1 MEKTRLGEV
10 KMAKTAR
17 QDDETRLTDRV
28 RERTATKDTPETD
41 SALRSLRKRLKRI
54 QRKRRRLELRKRHA
68 MGKKAKAETKAE
80 TKAEAKPEAKKAE
93 AKAPEAKTDA
103 PADV

>member
-80 TKAEAKPEAKKAE
+80 TKAEAKKAE

>member
-1 MEKTRLGEV
+1 
-10 KMAKTAR
+10 MAKTAR
-17 QDDETRLTDRV
+17 QDDETRLTARV
-28 RERTATKDTPETD
+28 QERNAAKDTPETD
-41 SALRSLRKRLKRI
+41 PALRSLRKRLKRL

-80 TKAEAKPEAKKAE
+80 AK
-93 AKAPEAKTDA
+93 PEAKTDA

>member
-1 MEKTRLGEV
+1 
-10 KMAKTAR
+10 MAKTAR
-17 QDDETRLTDRV
+17 QDDETRLTARV
-28 RERTATKDTPETD
+28 RERTATKDTPGTAP
-41 SALRSLRKRLKRI
+41 ALRSLRKRLKRL
-54 QRKRRRLELRKRHA
+54 QRKRRRLEVRKRHA

-93 AKAPEAKTDA
+93 AKAPGAKPPEAKPPQAKIDA